1 MANMQKACVFGILA
15 LAVCSAG
22 AMPVGVRLAMLGR
35 AAAAAPSADLAFP
48 ELDAQATPA
57 SVAEALS
64 GASDAA
70 LAENITDAESYAE
83 FRTWAVSV
91 GAANVKTGATAWM
104 SYALG
109 LTGLAPLPN
118 DGDLTVEDA
127 QVGTDGK
134 IEAVFS
140 LDGVHVN
147 QAAQEERLKSVFGV
161 SGASV
166 LDETQFSAD
175 NLTLSL
181 SPTGD
186 GRVKA
191 TVLPKSDASNGLPK
205 EFFMKVKVKQL

>member
-1 MANMQKACVFGILA
+1 MKRILTIIA
-15 LAVCSAG
+15 LLVAG
-22 AMPVGVRLAMLGR
+22 GVSAMPIGLRTAAWSVSAANGR
-35 AAAAAPSADLAFP
+35 AAVATLLPESGGETQISDALASFEDESVSANIAGDVEAYEEFREWALGSGARADVLSASPTAWLSF
-48 ELDAQATPA
+48 ATFSPVL
-57 SVAEALS
+57 VAE
-64 GASDAA
+64 
-70 LAENITDAESYAE
+70 
-83 FRTWAVSV
+83 
-91 GAANVKTGATAWM
+91 
-104 SYALG
+104 
-109 LTGLAPLPN
+109 PQ
-118 DGDLTVEDA
+118 DGDLAIDEA
-127 QVGTDGK
+127 QMGEDGK